1 MRLLKYTIICIG
13 ISARLTQFSIH
24 SFIQTFIHLEAFMAF
39 HYKSKE
45 EARAAIYDAA
55 MLILQA
61 DANLVLPIGPF
72 TIQELSELCRKIES
86 GAPISG
92 SPLLDI

>member
-1 MRLLKYTIICIG
+1 
-13 ISARLTQFSIH
+13 
-24 SFIQTFIHLEAFMAF
+24 MAF

-61 DANLVLPIGPF
+61 RHQIVLPIGLV
-72 TIQELSELCRKIES
+72 TVTELGELCRKVES
-86 GAPISG
+86 GEPISG
-92 SPLLDI
+92 SPFLDL

>member
-1 MRLLKYTIICIG
+1 MEDRRVSLGWQSL
-13 ISARLTQFSIH
+13 SH
-24 SFIQTFIHLEAFMAF
+24 SFIAIHSEAFMAF

-61 DANLVLPIGPF
+61 DTNLALPIGPV
-72 TIQELSELCRKIES
+72 TVAELSELCRKIEL
-86 GAPISG
+86 GASISG
-92 SPLLDI
+92 SPLLDL

>member
-1 MRLLKYTIICIG
+1 
-13 ISARLTQFSIH
+13 
-24 SFIQTFIHLEAFMAF
+24 MAF

-55 MLILQA
+55 MLILRAQHEI
-61 DANLVLPIGPF
+61 VLPIGLS
-72 TIQELSELCRKIES
+72 TVTELSELCRKIES

-92 SPLLDI
+92 SPFLDL

>member
-1 MRLLKYTIICIG
+1 
-13 ISARLTQFSIH
+13 
-24 SFIQTFIHLEAFMAF
+24 MAF

-61 DANLVLPIGPF
+61 QHEIVLPIGLV
-72 TIQELSELCRKIES
+72 TVTELSELCRKIKS

-92 SPLLDI
+92 SPFWDF

>member
-1 MRLLKYTIICIG
+1 
-13 ISARLTQFSIH
+13 
-24 SFIQTFIHLEAFMAF
+24 MAF

-55 MLILQA
+55 LLILQA
-61 DANLVLPIGPF
+61 DTNLALPIGPV

-92 SPLLDI
+92 SPFLGV